1 VAFSHALELR
11 PKLWQDAAGRWNL
24 RLGIDFGTTRTVV
37 AYCDRGNFPVISF
50 DDEAGGV
57 EEWFPSV
64 VAERSGELRF
74 GFDALQLGVDPSWT
88 VMRSFK
94 RLLAGS
100 VVSPDLPVQIGST
113 SIPLGEMLCRFFS
126 ALKTAIVSRS
136 SVVKAL
142 KKAPVLS
149 AVIAVPAN
157 APSAQRFLTLD
168 GFRRA
173 GFEVLA
179 LLNEPSA
186 AGFEYTHRYR
196 NTLTSQRDHVIVYDI
211 GGGTFDVSLVRM
223 SGPHHEVVTT
233 AGINRLG
240 GDDFDEALVDI
251 VLGKLK
257 MARSDVSPRAL
268 WLLTNHVRDL
278 KERLGPNSRRI
289 SVDLAS
295 CLGDETK
302 KPEVTVD
309 VAAFYEAIA
318 PLIQRTID
326 AMDSIIA
333 RLDREEK
340 STESGILPSEVAGL
354 YVAGGASSLPA
365 VARALRDRFGKRV
378 HRSPYPS
385 AAAAIGLSIFADE
398 DAGLKLSDRFSR
410 VFGVFREGRG
420 GAEVTFDPIFT
431 RDVPLPKGPHATEI
445 SCREYRAVHNVGHFR
460 YVECT
465 EVDENGDPRGDMASF
480 ADVHFP
486 FDPSLSSAGA
496 ELANVDVRRFTD
508 WGPLIRETYAIDG
521 HGIVQVKIANLD
533 AQYERTYRLSS

>member
-1 VAFSHALELR
+1 M
-11 PKLWQDAAGRWNL
+11 G
-24 RLGIDFGTTRTVV
+24 
-37 AYCDRGNFPVISF
+37 F

-64 VAERSGELRF
+64 VAERAGELRF
-74 GFDALQLGVDPSWT
+74 GFEALQLGADPSWT
-88 VMRSFK
+88 VCRSFK
-94 RLLAGS
+94 RLLCGS
-100 VVSPDLPVQIGST
+100 VVSADLPVQIGST
-113 SIPLGEMLCRFFS
+113 TIPLADLLTRFFG
-126 ALKTAIVSRS
+126 ALRTAIVSRS
-136 SVVKAL
+136 TVVRAL

-168 GFRRA
+168 SFRRA

-186 AGFEYTHRYR
+186 AGFEYTHRFR
-196 NTLTSQRDHVIVYDI
+196 NTLTSQRDHVVVYDI
-211 GGGTFDVSLVRM
+211 GGGTFDVSLVQM

-233 AGINRLG
+233 AGINKLG
-240 GDDFDEALVDI
+240 GDDFDDALADI
-251 VLGKLK
+251 VLAKLK
-257 MARSDVSPRAL
+257 LLRSNVSPRAL
-268 WLLTNHVRDL
+268 WLLTEHVREL
-278 KERLGPNSRRI
+278 KERLGPNSRKI
-289 SVDLAS
+289 TVDLAS

-302 KPEVTVD
+302 KSELTVD
-309 VAAFYEAIA
+309 VADFYEAIS

-326 AMDSIIA
+326 AMESLLA
-333 RLDREEK
+333 RLDRDQK
-340 STESGILPSEVAGL
+340 SDESGNLPSEVAGL
-354 YVAGGASSLPA
+354 YVAGGASALPA

-385 AAAAIGLSIFADE
+385 AAAAIGLAIFADE

-410 VFGVFREGRG
+410 VFGVFREGKG
-420 GAEVTFDPIFT
+420 GAEVTFDSIFT

-465 EVDENGDPRGDMASF
+465 EVDENGNPRGDMASF
-480 ADVHFP
+480 ADVYFP

-496 ELANVDVRRFTD
+496 ELADIDVRRFTD

-521 HGIVQVKIANLD
+521 HGIVEVKIANLD
-533 AQYERTYRLSS
+533 ARYERTYRLSS